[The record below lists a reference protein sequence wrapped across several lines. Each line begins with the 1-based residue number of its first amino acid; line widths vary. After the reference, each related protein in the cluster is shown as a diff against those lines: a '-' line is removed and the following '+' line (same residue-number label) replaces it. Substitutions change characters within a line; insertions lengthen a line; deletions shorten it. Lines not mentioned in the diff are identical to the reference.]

1 MNDIIQLLPDSVANQ
16 IAAGEVIQ
24 RPASVI
30 KELVE
35 NSIDAGATLINVVCV
50 DSGRTS
56 IQVTDNGKGM
66 SETDAR
72 LSFERHATSKI
83 RQADDLFNLHT
94 MGFRGEA
101 LASIAA
107 VAQVELRTR
116 RPDDDLGTALTIAGS
131 RFVSQEP
138 VQCPVGCN
146 FTISN
151 LFYNVPVRRKF
162 LKSNTTELNNIVT
175 AFERIALVYP
185 DVAFTLYNNQ
195 TELYNLKAGGLRQ
208 RIVDVIGKKINQ
220 HLLPIDIDTTM
231 CKISG
236 FVGKPESARKK
247 GARQFFFVNGRYM
260 KHPYFHK
267 AIMTAYERLVPE
279 GEQIPYFIYFTVNP
293 TDIDVNIH
301 PTKTEIKFENEQTV
315 WQILT
320 AAVRDAV
327 GMFNDVT
334 AIEFDTEGQPDIPA
348 LGAMPQADISAP
360 KVQYNPAYNPFNEP
374 SAQRSSAAPDNWE
387 QLYEGLSSAHSRQ
400 QSAPS
405 LFGNNTGGVIQS
417 RSNVANKPFAD
428 NGIVL
433 STGFSKP
440 DGSISQSAG
449 FDADSL
455 DFNTDANAQP
465 SGTDMQ
471 SAGFNALSADTDM
484 LSASTEPSPLEEKSP
499 THYQYKGRYIMTS
512 VKSGLMIIDQ
522 YRAHTRILYEG
533 YIEQMQKRRSSSQKP
548 LFPDTIHFSA
558 SDKVVVEAVMP
569 ELQNIGF
576 ELTPNEEGDYTIT
589 AVPSGLDGLD
599 YVALVQDLVASA
611 REKTTSAIDDIN
623 HSIALEL
630 ARNAAVT
637 YGQVLTNAEMENIVN
652 SLFACSNFSYTP
664 DGKKILTMLR
674 QTDLEQLFGV

>member
-101 LASIAA
+101 LTSIAA

-231 CKISG
+231 CKITG

-387 QLYEGLSSAHSRQ
+387 QLYEGLRSAHSRQ

-405 LFGNNTGGVIQS
+405 LFGNDTGGVIQS

-433 STGFSKP
+433 SKGFSKP
-440 DGSISQSAG
+440 DGLNAESAE
-449 FDADSL
+449 
-455 DFNTDANAQP
+455 
-465 SGTDMQ
+465 
-471 SAGFNALSADTDM
+471 FNALSADTDM

-533 YIEQMQKRRSSSQKP
+533 YIEQMQKRRPSSQKP

-576 ELTPNEEGDYTIT
+576 ELTQNEEGDYTIT

>member
-360 KVQYNPAYNPFNEP
+360 KVQYNPAYNPFNES

-405 LFGNNTGGVIQS
+405 LFGNDTGGVIQS
-417 RSNVANKPFAD
+417 RSNAANKPFAD

-433 STGFSKP
+433 SKGFSKP
-440 DGSISQSAG
+440 DGLNAESAE
-449 FDADSL
+449 
-455 DFNTDANAQP
+455 
-465 SGTDMQ
+465 
-471 SAGFNALSADTDM
+471 FNALSADTDM

-533 YIEQMQKRRSSSQKP
+533 YIEQMQKRRPSSQKP

>member
-360 KVQYNPAYNPFNEP
+360 KVQYNPAYNPFNES

-387 QLYEGLSSAHSRQ
+387 QLYEGLSSAHSRH

-405 LFGNNTGGVIQS
+405 LFGNDTGGVIQS
-417 RSNVANKPFAD
+417 RSNATNKPFAD

-433 STGFSKP
+433 SKGFSKP
-440 DGSISQSAG
+440 DG
-449 FDADSL
+449 L
-455 DFNTDANAQP
+455 NAE
-465 SGTDMQ
+465 

-533 YIEQMQKRRSSSQKP
+533 YIEQMQKRRPSSQKP

>member
-231 CKISG
+231 CKITG

-433 STGFSKP
+433 SKGFSKP
-440 DGSISQSAG
+440 DG
-449 FDADSL
+449 L
-455 DFNTDANAQP
+455 NAE
-465 SGTDMQ
+465 

-533 YIEQMQKRRSSSQKP
+533 YIEQMQKRRPSSQKP

>member
-138 VQCPVGCN
+138 VQCPIGCN

-433 STGFSKP
+433 SKGFSKP
-440 DGSISQSAG
+440 DG
-449 FDADSL
+449 L
-455 DFNTDANAQP
+455 NAE
-465 SGTDMQ
+465 
-471 SAGFNALSADTDM
+471 SAGFNAISADTDM

-533 YIEQMQKRRSSSQKP
+533 YIEQMQKRRPSSQKP

>member
-138 VQCPVGCN
+138 VQCPIGCN

-231 CKISG
+231 CKITG

-348 LGAMPQADISAP
+348 LGTMPQADISAP

-405 LFGNNTGGVIQS
+405 LFGNDTGGVIQS
-417 RSNVANKPFAD
+417 RSNATNKPFAD
-428 NGIVL
+428 KGIVL
-433 STGFSKP
+433 SKGFSKP
-440 DGSISQSAG
+440 DGLNAESAE
-449 FDADSL
+449 
-455 DFNTDANAQP
+455 
-465 SGTDMQ
+465 
-471 SAGFNALSADTDM
+471 FNALSADTDM

-533 YIEQMQKRRSSSQKP
+533 YIEQMQKRRPSSQKP